1 MTTRAPSSSRASTI
15 PRPMPAAPPV
25 TTATLPL
32 RSSTLAT
39 PCHGPRRARATI
51 PSAHVSCYT
60 VLEAADE
67 PTAAS
72 NQVVGVVRMPG
83 QTFWVYVSSVFS
95 AASNFGF
102 SDAVVTLDSYC
113 VMLVELEM
121 MFLSVE
127 SNLRATPAADCT
139 LPGALPKAD
148 TSDLS
153 APASE
158 ANAPS
163 RACCAVFQFPDAMAL
178 PMAALTLLDA
188 ALTSALYTVHSWL
201 A

>member
-1 MTTRAPSSSRASTI
+1 M

-25 TTATLPL
+25 TTATLPF
-32 RSSTLAT
+32 RSSNALPPPVTA
-39 PCHGPRRARATI
+39 HAVRAATI
-51 PSAHVSCYT
+51 PSPHASCYT
-60 VLEAADE
+60 VLDAADE
-67 PTAAS
+67 PNAAS
-72 NQVVGVVRMPG
+72 NQVVGVVRRPG

-139 LPGALPKAD
+139 LPGALLKAD

-188 ALTSALYTVHSWL
+188 ALTSAL
-201 A
+201 